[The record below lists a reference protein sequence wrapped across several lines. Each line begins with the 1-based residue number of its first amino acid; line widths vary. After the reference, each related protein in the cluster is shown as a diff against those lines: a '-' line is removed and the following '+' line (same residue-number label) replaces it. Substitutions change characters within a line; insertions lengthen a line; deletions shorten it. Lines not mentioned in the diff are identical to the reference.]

1 VPWKLT
7 VRTGPRLERSSYG
20 ELDQALDAL
29 EGRGRQLAN
38 NAAHDPVDVRVRRFE
53 PVQQVAARI
62 ELAGPERLLPS
73 IRGGVDVRGDGS
85 IEPFVGRVRRQIV
98 EQRQGESAYQ
108 AVQRALTA
116 RAQARST

>member
-108 AVQRALTA
+108 ALH
-116 RAQARST
+116 RST